1 MKLTWLIAGSMTG
14 ILALAGAVQAQEL
27 RMTCSSDGN
36 ECEVLDDLLKEF
48 TKKNAGISVKIDTVP
63 YKAILESLPIQ
74 LAGGSGP
81 DLARLTDLGGLS
93 RYYLD
98 LSPYIDKAYW
108 EKNFGDT
115 QPWYRQGPDDKGVY
129 GLMTQLTITGGF
141 ANKTLFEQANVPLP
155 GPKAT
160 WDEWAEATRKVAK
173 ATDTPFPMAIDR
185 SGHRI
190 AGPAA
195 SYGAKFF
202 NAAGSPK
209 VVDPGFTEF
218 AKRLINWHK
227 DGTFA
232 KDVWASKGGST
243 YQDAAQEFSNGKLV
257 YYYSGSW
264 QIGRFEQAVGDAFDW
279 VAVGS
284 PCGPTACSGM
294 PGGSGLVG
302 FKQTK
307 HPEAVGK
314 VMSYLAQ
321 PDVHK
326 ELMVR
331 TRNLTAH
338 KELAAKGIEYPDAKK
353 PTAAALKAF
362 TEASTQVSPVAY
374 AYQGYRYNRAM
385 FNASV
390 ARLTQAIVGELS
402 LDDALARI
410 DRDVDEAVKAAG
422 KQ

>member
-1 MKLTWLIAGSMTG
+1 MAGSVA
-14 ILALAGAVQAQEL
+14 ALLTVAGAAQAQEI

-36 ECEVLDDLLKEF
+36 ECEVLDDLLKRF
-48 TKKNAGISVKIDTVP
+48 SQKNAGITVKIDTVP
-63 YKAILESLPIQ
+63 YKAILESLPVQ

-81 DLARLTDLGGLS
+81 DMARLSDLGGLS

-98 LSPYIDKAYW
+98 ISPYIDKAYW

-115 QPWYRQGPDDKGVY
+115 QQWYRQGPDDKGVY

-141 ANKTLFEQANVPLP
+141 VNKTLFEQAKVPLP

-173 ATDTPFPMAIDR
+173 ATDTPFAMAIDR

-190 AGPAA
+190 GGPAI

-202 NAAGSPK
+202 DASGNPK
-209 VVDPGFTEF
+209 VVDDGFKAF
-218 AKRLINWHK
+218 AKRLVDWHK

-243 YQDAAQEFSNGKLV
+243 YQDAAQEFTNGKLV

-264 QIGRFEQAVGDAFDW
+264 QIGRFDKAIGDAFDW
-279 VAVGS
+279 TATGS
-284 PCGPTACSGM
+284 PCGPAACTGM

-314 VMSYLAQ
+314 VLNYLAQ
-321 PDVHK
+321 ADVHK

-338 KELAAKGIEYPDAKK
+338 KELAAQGLDYTGAEKQ
-353 PTAAALKAF
+353 TAAALKVY
-362 TEASTQVSPVAY
+362 TEASTQVAPAAF

-390 ARLTQAIVGELS
+390 ARLTQALVGELS
-402 LDDALARI
+402 LDDALGRI
-410 DRDVDEAVKAAG
+410 DKDVDEAVKAAA